1 MSNVQ
6 NDNEVIIN
14 KASNELHVNLIF
26 FFTPTVFRLNH
37 LPPGTD
43 SWLYGFHLLG
53 KTSANLT

>member
-26 FFTPTVFRLNH
+26 F
-37 LPPGTD
+37 
-43 SWLYGFHLLG
+43 WLQQSLG
-53 KTSANLT
+53 